1 MADTVKARIAALLR
15 KARDAGASE
24 AEAMAAAARA
34 AQLLRDHGMTEI
46 DVEYEEEIA
55 PLKTRK
61 PTVRTSLWAMVARAT
76 NCPAQLNGGFGPGI
90 TFVGKTPGPQIAVYL
105 VAVLDRA
112 VDRELDV
119 FKTTPAY
126 RRRRTV
132 ATRRQACSDFVTG
145 LCRRLGNRL
154 LDLFADTI
162 SEEAFEQAVKVRDHR
177 LPGGVAAK
185 LPSRGVRFED
195 AASAGWRAGGNVPLS
210 RGVGGEEQPRQIG
223 RA

>member
-1 MADTVKARIAALLR
+1 MADTIKARIAALLR

-61 PTVRTSLWAMVARAT
+61 PTVRTSLWGRVARAT
-76 NCPAQLNGGFGPGI
+76 NCAAQLNAGFGPGI
-90 TFVGKTPGPQIAVYL
+90 TFVGKAPGPQIAVYL

-112 VDRELDV
+112 IDRELDS
-119 FKTTPAY
+119 FKTTAPY

-132 ATRRQACSDFVTG
+132 ATRRQAASDFVTG
-145 LCRRLGNRL
+145 LCHRLGDRL
-154 LDLFADTI
+154 FDLFAETI
-162 SEEAFEQAVKVRDHR
+162 SEEAFEEALKVREQR
-177 LPGGVAAK
+177 LPGGVSAK
-185 LPSRGVRFED
+185 LPSRAVRFES
-195 AASAGWRAGGNVPLS
+195 AASAGWRAGGTVPLS
-210 RGVGGEEQPRQIG
+210 RGVGGEERPRQIG